1 MELGSI
7 VGKARADGAPSTG
20 GGPTMPPGLEKGVGA
35 CMVKGLGA
43 ATAGGGGGE
52 SFMGANLAAE
62 EEEAI
67 GGAGLLLRGGS
78 VDLRGGMAML
88 MAGVFRGKEEEQ
100 GGDGRAS
107 ERAGLN
113 WRWGNAQ
120 RGGEL
125 FTDTL
130 SSLDQL
136 KKGRAGGIK

>member
-1 MELGSI
+1 
-7 VGKARADGAPSTG
+7 
-20 GGPTMPPGLEKGVGA
+20 MPPGLEKGVGA

-88 MAGVFRGKEEEQ
+88 MAGVFRGKEEEEEM
-100 GGDGRAS
+100 GERASGRA
-107 ERAGLN
+107 
-113 WRWGNAQ
+113 
-120 RGGEL
+120 
-125 FTDTL
+125 
-130 SSLDQL
+130 
-136 KKGRAGGIK
+136 